1 MSITVVWPGIH
12 HDFAEVAGIN
22 PHSFFQS
29 TARFEPRY
37 RGDERRVAQ
46 YLESDVRRVLAL
58 TVEADGQYGRY
69 QPVVKDVSA
78 HHLRVL
84 PDQTIEFLV
93 NVPIIDEELDGLRYD
108 ILFTVRGNLI
118 HYEGELDLRVKDYI
132 LRSVDQSSSPSAEAF
147 PPPDRVRE
155 VAVGNPLWSIFRTG
169 QVPALTGPNFNTQ
182 AEIKGLIEESEGWPS
197 VRLAH
202 YWVRMF
208 YLSAITI
215 TTTGYGDILPLTTL
229 ARILTGVEA
238 LLGILWFGLF
248 LYSLPQ
254 RSRR

>member
-1 MSITVVWPGIH
+1 MPQQVRRRSSWIASAPPSIWAYFYLATFVVFGCLYIL
-12 HDFAEVAGIN
+12 VSYLN

-37 RGDERRVAQ
+37 RDDERRVAQ
-46 YLESDVRRVLAL
+46 HLESDIRRVLAL

-118 HYEGELDLRVKDYI
+118 HYDGELDLRVKDYI
-132 LRSVDQSSSPSAEAF
+132 LRSVDQLSSPSAKAF
-147 PPPDRVRE
+147 PHPIASERLPWAIRYG
-155 VAVGNPLWSIFRTG
+155 ASSGPLRYPRLPGPTSIPRRR
-169 QVPALTGPNFNTQ
+169 LR
-182 AEIKGLIEESEGWPS
+182 GL
-197 VRLAH
+197 
-202 YWVRMF
+202 
-208 YLSAITI
+208 
-215 TTTGYGDILPLTTL
+215 
-229 ARILTGVEA
+229 
-238 LLGILWFGLF
+238 
-248 LYSLPQ
+248 
-254 RSRR
+254 SRRARDGRP